1 MKKSGLTVVASD
13 ELKIGMYV
21 ILPLAWHQHPFLK
34 NHFLIESDGEI
45 RKIREIG
52 VKGIL
57 VDPAKSRMR
66 ETLSLEQP
74 SLPAE
79 PAKHR
84 PPLAVVT
91 EDLVNIIHDES
102 LPRETKFLLVRQHSI
117 TMMKNL
123 LENPTTQNIKEA
135 KKGISEVVN
144 LILTDDL
151 TLHYLL
157 NITSHDFYT
166 YTHSVSVGVLG
177 VALAKSMFR
186 NSDAHDMHAL
196 GVGFFLHD
204 VGKVGI
210 DQAIIMKPGRLTAGE
225 MEEMRR
231 HPLLG
236 YKLLQE
242 ARQLTEESK
251 TIVLQHH
258 ERTDGTGYPRRLRG
272 ENIHIY
278 GKICSIADVYE
289 ALTSDRPYR
298 QKLSPFVALKIMQ
311 DEMGHHFQK
320 DLLEKFIRLFKAP

>member
-1 MKKSGLTVVASD
+1 MENPALKFVTSD
-13 ELKIGMYV
+13 ELQIGMYV

-34 NHFLIESDGEI
+34 NHFLIESAAEI

-52 VKGIL
+52 VTGIQ

-66 ETLSLEQP
+66 ETP
-74 SLPAE
+74 SAE
-79 PAKHR
+79 EPRVPPQPAKQR

-91 EDLVNIIHDES
+91 EDLINIIHDKS
-102 LPRETKFLLVRQHSI
+102 LPRESKFRLVRQHSI

-135 KKGISEVVN
+135 KKGIAEVVN
-144 LILTDDL
+144 LILTDDA

-177 VALAKSMFR
+177 VALAKSMFK
-186 NSDAHDMHAL
+186 NSNAHDMHAL

-210 DQAIIMKPGRLTAGE
+210 DQAIIMKPGKLTADE

-258 ERTDGTGYPRRLRG
+258 ERTDGTGYPRRLHS

-278 GKICSIADVYE
+278 GRICSIADVYE

-298 QKLSPFVALKIMQ
+298 QKLPPFTALKIMQ
-311 DEMGHHFQK
+311 EEMGHHFQK
-320 DLLEKFIRLFKAP
+320 DLLEKFIRLLKAP